1 MQDYAI
7 RSLDDVSY
15 YYFVPTE
22 EAQRVKIRREIP
34 SSSLSSRRGSDNAS
48 DDVPNEDYLLVTS
61 APSSPARMLEEY

>member
-1 MQDYAI
+1 MKDYAI

-48 DDVPNEDYLLVTS
+48 DDFLNEDYF
-61 APSSPARMLEEY
+61 